1 MFLTLRENFD
11 WKQLDNTTHARRW
24 NQYNTST
31 NNVMQKYRHSDNQ
44 QRWPYNQWGSG
55 MENDEYNIEITWEE
69 DIKEYNWQFTGVE
82 ENNNI
87 INGQFTAV
95 EENNNIQNNHE
106 EST

>member
-1 MFLTLRENFD
+1 
-11 WKQLDNTTHARRW
+11 
-24 NQYNTST
+24 
-31 NNVMQKYRHSDNQ
+31 
-44 QRWPYNQWGSG
+44 
-55 MENDEYNIEITWEE
+55 MENDEYNIEITCEE

-87 INGQFTAV
+87 SNGQFTAV